1 MFPSAEAA
9 CLHAILV
16 TPFLRGQPPCQPPLK
31 CLLAPSQ
38 EVSDCCSLF
47 TEPAAL
53 VSAPL

>member
-1 MFPSAEAA
+1 MFPRAEAA

-31 CLLAPSQ
+31 SLPDPSQ
-38 EVSDCCSLF
+38 EVSDCSLF

-53 VSAPL
+53 VSAPV